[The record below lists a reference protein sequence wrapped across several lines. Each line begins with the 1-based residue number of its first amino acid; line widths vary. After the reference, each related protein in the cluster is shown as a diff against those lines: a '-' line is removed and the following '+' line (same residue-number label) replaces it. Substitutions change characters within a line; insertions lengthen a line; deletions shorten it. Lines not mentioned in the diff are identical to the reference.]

1 MNGAVVCAPANTP
14 APAAAIPAPL
24 AAAETAITAVLST
37 LSALVAPSL
46 AALSPALTALE
57 VSKDGGQEDAE
68 EEEHREDRA
77 DDTVGKD
84 NGERL
89 DDLEVDR
96 REGLAREVASR
107 IGPGIRR
114 AMLLQRLC
122 WLGEQLEH
130 LLLER
135 AHTQNLHEPEL
146 LQAQH
151 LGMFSN
157 PSNSLL
163 SASGDTLAR
172 TSTR

>member
-1 MNGAVVCAPANTP
+1 MVCAPANTS
-14 APAAAIPAPL
+14 APAAAIPVPL
-24 AAAETAITAVLST
+24 AAAAAIAAVLST
-37 LSALVAPSL
+37 LSAFFAPSL
-46 AALSPALTALE
+46 ATLSLVLTALE

-68 EEEHREDRA
+68 EEEQREDRA
-77 DDTVGKD
+77 DNTVGKD

-107 IGPGIRR
+107 IVPGR

-151 LGMFSN
+151 FGMFSN